1 MINAKY
7 IRLFSKLA
15 LLTGVTVLA
24 LALSS
29 FAQAQERFK
38 TPESAVEALVNAAR
52 GGDRKTV
59 LTILGPGSQE
69 LVSSGDPVADDNI
82 KQEFLAAYDI
92 QHRVVTESGKP
103 ATLIIGKNDWPFPI
117 PIVQRD
123 GQWSFDTAAGREE
136 ILARRIGRNE
146 LAAIQ
151 ASLAYFDAQN
161 EYADLNKNRNG
172 MAVYAQRIVSSP
184 GKKDGLYWP
193 TSGNEPPSPLGE
205 AVADATQRGYRV
217 GAGEP
222 FNGYYFKI
230 LTRQGPTAPGGAVDY
245 IVNGDMIGGFG
256 LIAYPAEYG
265 NSGIMTF
272 IVNNDGDVFEKDL
285 GEGTARIASRMS
297 SFDPDHT
304 WRKVVDTEI
313 AK

>member
-1 MINAKY
+1 MMNTKY
-7 IRLFSKLA
+7 LGAFSKLG
-15 LLTGVTVLA
+15 LLTGAVLI
-24 LALSS
+24 LAGSS
-29 FAQAQERFK
+29 LAQAQERFK
-38 TPESAVEALVNAAR
+38 TPEAAADALVSAAR
-52 GGDRKTV
+52 SGDRKTV

-69 LVSSGDPVADDNI
+69 LVSSGDPVADDNV
-82 KQEFLAAYDI
+82 KQEFLAAYDA
-92 QHRVVTESGKP
+92 QHRVVSESGKP
-103 ATLIIGKNDWPFPI
+103 ATLVIGKNDWPFPI

-123 GQWSFDTAAGREE
+123 GQWSFDTPAGREE

-161 EYADLNKNRNG
+161 EYADMNKTKSG
-172 MAVYAQRIVSSP
+172 AAVYAQRIVSSP

-193 TSGNEPPSPLGE
+193 TTGNEPPSPLGE

-217 GAGEP
+217 GSGEP

-256 LIAYPAEYG
+256 LVAYPAEYG

-272 IVNNDGDVFEKDL
+272 IINNDGDVFQKDL
-285 GEGTARIASRMS
+285 GEGTERTANRMT
-297 SFDPDHT
+297 SFNPDHT
-304 WRKVVDTEI
+304 WQKVVDTEMP
-313 AK
+313 K

>member
-1 MINAKY
+1 MTNTKY
-7 IRLFSKLA
+7 IRAFSKLG
-15 LLTGVTVLA
+15 LLTGAVLI
-24 LALSS
+24 LASS
-29 FAQAQERFK
+29 SLAQAQERFK
-38 TPESAVEALVNAAR
+38 TPEAAADALVSAAR
-52 GGDRKTV
+52 SGDRKTV

-69 LVSSGDPVADDNI
+69 LVSSGDPVADDNV
-82 KQEFLAAYDI
+82 KQEFLTAFDA
-92 QHRVVTESGKP
+92 QHRVVSESGKP
-103 ATLIIGKNDWPFPI
+103 ATLVIGKNDWPFPI

-161 EYADLNKNRNG
+161 EYADLNKTKSG
-172 MAVYAQRIVSSP
+172 VAVYAQRIVSSP

-193 TSGNEPPSPLGE
+193 TTGNEPPSPLGE

-256 LIAYPAEYG
+256 LVAYPAEYG

-272 IVNNDGDVFEKDL
+272 IVNNDGDVFQKDL
-285 GEGTARIASRMS
+285 GEGTARIASRMTAFS
-297 SFDPDHT
+297 PDHT
-304 WRKVVDTEI
+304 WQKVVDTEMP
-313 AK
+313 K